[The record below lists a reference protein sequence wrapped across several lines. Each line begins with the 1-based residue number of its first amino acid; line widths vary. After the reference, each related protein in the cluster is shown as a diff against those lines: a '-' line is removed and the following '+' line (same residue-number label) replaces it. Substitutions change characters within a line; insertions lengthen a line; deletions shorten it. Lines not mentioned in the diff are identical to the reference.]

1 MRSLPTATTHT
12 EANAAEL
19 RMSRPLFAFLSTLTL
34 STFLVERYAGWY
46 APGCPVTE
54 VVSLE
59 TLRVLFYG
67 FFAVQM
73 LLPFYHWA
81 RDPHFTTDTA
91 SGLVLFVSIISAVV
105 AFFIYNVPLAALNA
119 IVRLAQFCMN
129 S

>member
-1 MRSLPTATTHT
+1 MRSLPTTTTHT
-12 EANAAEL
+12 EANAAES
-19 RMSRPLFAFLSTLTL
+19 RMNRPLFAFLSTLTL

-46 APGCPVTE
+46 APGSPVTQ
-54 VVSLE
+54 VISLD
-59 TLRVLFYG
+59 TLHFLFFA

-91 SGLVLFVSIISAVV
+91 SGLVLFVSIISAVL
-105 AFFIYNVPLAALNA
+105 AFFIYNVPLTALNTIA
-119 IVRLAQFCMN
+119 RLAQFCLN